1 MHWWREYIFENSDE
15 SAKHIMQAANLAGQA
30 ICITQTTAAH
40 AFSYK
45 ITSLYNIP
53 HGYAVAVC
61 LPKIWRYMVAH
72 PNKCVDTRGK
82 NYVEQIFSDIATAM
96 GFENVPAAIDG
107 FEHILTEMALVN
119 PTSDT
124 RRRSA
129 EIEVLSTSVNPIR
142 LKNNPIEL
150 DNDAIR
156 SLYEQIIL

>member
-1 MHWWREYIFENSDE
+1 M
-15 SAKHIMQAANLAGQA
+15 
-30 ICITQTTAAH
+30 
-40 AFSYK
+40 
-45 ITSLYNIP
+45 
-53 HGYAVAVC
+53 
-61 LPKIWRYMVAH
+61 
-72 PNKCVDTRGK
+72 
-82 NYVEQIFSDIATAM
+82 EQIFTDIATAM
-96 GFENVPAAIDG
+96 GFENVSAAIDG
-107 FEHILTEMALVN
+107 FEHILTEMDLVN